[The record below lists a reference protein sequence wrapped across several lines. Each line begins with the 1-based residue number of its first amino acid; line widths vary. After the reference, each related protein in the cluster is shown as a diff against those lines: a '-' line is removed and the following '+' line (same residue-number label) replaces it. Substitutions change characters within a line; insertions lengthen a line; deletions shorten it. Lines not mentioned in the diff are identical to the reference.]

1 MKESA
6 IGEGKQA
13 NMPSRLPNIVAYPTI
28 LIGSAAYFFNAMS
41 GSNSM
46 RFFLGEAANASGVK
60 IGLSVWAAVS
70 YLPFSYET
78 FTGKL
83 LLKPVNAFGWLSSI
97 LSVLASAS
105 FYTSAYA
112 GSVLLSS
119 SQELAISIGLIM
131 FLYRSSYAINSANLF
146 ADRLIKVLLDI
157 ESSIREKSFV
167 KGLMAL
173 LCIITVLG
181 YAVGT
186 TDTSC
191 AAFKD
196 LFKLVLNDVAS
207 TRIGQTLSVFAAVG
221 TLPFTLHATHRGL
234 CHYVLTDSQEVPPRD
249 RYTWLATLL
258 VLPLVLGVMGSA
270 MMENGDMFSC
280 LGSWT
285 NISSLICSSI
295 FAICATAPSAAQ
307 GLRAVNYSAVFYR
320 CSRQSKQVTTYEA
333 FKEQPYSINQAHE
346 TTHLLSRV
354 LEA

>member
-1 MKESA
+1 
-6 IGEGKQA
+6 
-13 NMPSRLPNIVAYPTI
+13 
-28 LIGSAAYFFNAMS
+28 
-41 GSNSM
+41 
-46 RFFLGEAANASGVK
+46 
-60 IGLSVWAAVS
+60 
-70 YLPFSYET
+70 
-78 FTGKL
+78 
-83 LLKPVNAFGWLSSI
+83 
-97 LSVLASAS
+97 
-105 FYTSAYA
+105 
-112 GSVLLSS
+112 
-119 SQELAISIGLIM
+119 M

-333 FKEQPYSINQAHE
+333 LKEQPYSINQAHE